1 LPEYVYGIVESDAP
15 APQGN
20 GVGGAPVRVVSDD
33 RTAALVS
40 DLGDQELELGRD
52 EVLTH
57 ARILEE
63 ALQHGT
69 VLPMRFGVVLEGD
82 EQVKARVL
90 EPHATE
96 LREQLAR
103 FSGRVEI
110 NIRATYEEEIVMREV
125 LAENPQIASLR
136 ESVRAKPQDAAY
148 YERIELGE
156 RVAEAIERKRELDAD
171 QIVAALAVV
180 ADAVELSAPGH
191 ERVALNASFLV
202 ARDRLKDF
210 DGVLDA
216 FAEGQGGRLRFK
228 YTGPLPPHSFVE
240 FSGAG

>member
-1 LPEYVYGIVESDAP
+1 
-15 APQGN
+15 
-20 GVGGAPVRVVSDD
+20 
-33 RTAALVS
+33 
-40 DLGDQELELGRD
+40 
-52 EVLTH
+52 
-57 ARILEE
+57 
-63 ALQHGT
+63 
-69 VLPMRFGVVLEGD
+69 
-82 EQVKARVL
+82 
-90 EPHATE
+90 
-96 LREQLAR
+96 
-103 FSGRVEI
+103 
-110 NIRATYEEEIVMREV
+110 MREV

-171 QIVAALAVV
+171 QIVAALSVV

-240 FSGAG
+240 FSGAD

>member
-1 LPEYVYGIVESDAP
+1 LPEYVYGIVQSDAP
-15 APQGN
+15 APQGH

-156 RVAEAIERKRELDAD
+156 RVAEAIERKRELDAG

-240 FSGAG
+240 FSGAD